1 MAYCIDLL
9 PVCETS
15 QSRIPTSCA
24 QLPMMEKNRQCAAL
38 FMPVVTLNIDI
49 LKLTDAQFSQ
59 LCQLNDGFRL
69 ERTAQ
74 GEIVMW
80 PPVDDPGR
88 RSQDFFWNELQLWN
102 QTHSLGELC
111 TAATLFRLPNG
122 ALRSPDMAWVERSR
136 WTALAQSG
144 DGILSITPDFI
155 IEVCAAPEELD
166 LLQAK
171 MQEYQDAQIPLG
183 WLVNFFNQQV
193 EIYRTNHSK
202 DVLSLPAML
211 SGESVLPGF
220 VLTVMPR

>member
-1 MAYCIDLL
+1 
-9 PVCETS
+9 
-15 QSRIPTSCA
+15 
-24 QLPMMEKNRQCAAL
+24 MMEKNRQCAAL

-49 LKLTDAQFSQ
+49 LELTDAQFSQ
-59 LCQLNDGFRL
+59 LRQLNDGFRM

-80 PPVDDPGR
+80 PPVNDPGR
-88 RSQDFFWNELQLWN
+88 QSKDFFWNELQLWN

-111 TAATLFRLPNG
+111 NAATLFRLPNG
-122 ALRSPDMAWVERSR
+122 ALRSPDMAWVEQSR
-136 WTALAQSG
+136 WTALEQSG
-144 DGILSITPDFI
+144 DGILSIAPDFV

-171 MQEYQDAQIPLG
+171 MQEYQEGQIPLG